1 MIRVLIVDD
10 SIFIRT
16 ILKDILGAAP
26 GIEIVG
32 SASDGEE
39 ALRMIEELRPDAMT
53 LDIEMPKITGIEVLK
68 RLKNA
73 GYRPKILMLSSLT
86 SKDAEHTRLALS
98 LGADDFMLKPQDIF
112 RVRGLKEELVAKIRH
127 LIEIRPAQKVRSA
140 SDELATHVVL
150 FGSSAGGLQQL
161 DRVLSNLSPEMTAGI
176 IITQHMP
183 EGFTA
188 ALAER
193 FNRICPLPV
202 HESENGHLIKKGEVI
217 VCKAGFHSVIS
228 SLLTKEG
235 KTGGK
240 IVHSTAP
247 PVHAV
252 RPAIDKTFS
261 SAARTYRHNTLA
273 VVLSG
278 MGNDC
283 GDGAADIKAAG
294 GTVFVCKEEDCLVY
308 GMARSALKRNSV
320 DKVLPL
326 ADIPGEVLKAT
337 RTMEMG
343 NV

>member
-10 SIFIRT
+10 SVFIRT
-16 ILKDILGAAP
+16 ILKDTLNGSP

-32 SASDGEE
+32 TASDGEE
-39 ALRMIEELRPDAMT
+39 ALRRIGDLRPDVMT
-53 LDIEMPKITGIEVLK
+53 LDIEMPRLSGIDVLK
-68 RLKNA
+68 RLKGA
-73 GYRPKILMLSSLT
+73 EYRPKILMLSSLT

-112 RVRGLKEELVAKIRH
+112 QVRGLKEELAAKIRH
-127 LIEIRPAQKVRSA
+127 LIEIKPARKVRPVT
-140 SDELATHVVL
+140 DELATQVVL

-161 DRVLSNLSPEMTAGI
+161 DLILSGLSPEMTAGVV
-176 IITQHMP
+176 ITQHMP

-188 ALAER
+188 ALADR

-202 HESENGHLIKKGEVI
+202 CESENGHLIKKGEIVI
-217 VCKAGFHSVIS
+217 CKAGFHSVIS
-228 SLLTKEG
+228 SLLTREG

-261 SAARTYRHNTLA
+261 SAAKTYGRNALA

-283 GDGAADIKAAG
+283 GAGAADIKAAG
-294 GTVFVCKEEDCLVY
+294 GTVYICKEEDCLVY
-308 GMARSALKRNSV
+308 GMARSTLKNARV

-326 ADIPGEVLKAT
+326 ADIARVVLKT
-337 RTMEMG
+337 VQSMEMR

>member
-16 ILKDILGAAP
+16 ILKDTLGADP

-32 SASDGEE
+32 TASDGEE
-39 ALRMIEELRPDAMT
+39 ALRMVADLRPDAMT
-53 LDIEMPKITGIEVLK
+53 LDIEMPKVTGIEVLK

-73 GYRPKILMLSSLT
+73 EYRPRVLMLSSLT

-98 LGADDFMLKPQDIF
+98 LGADDFMLKPREIF
-112 RVRGLKEELVAKIRH
+112 QVRGLQEELAAKIRH
-127 LIEIRPAQKVRSA
+127 LIEIKPAQKVRPI
-140 SDELATHVVL
+140 SDEIATHVVL

-161 DRVLSNLSPEMTAGI
+161 DRVLSSLSPEMTAGVVV
-176 IITQHMP
+176 TQHMP

-228 SLLTKEG
+228 AVLTREG
-235 KTGGK
+235 KAGGK

-261 SAARTYRHNTLA
+261 SAARTYGRNTLA

-283 GDGAADIKAAG
+283 GDGAAEIKAAG

-308 GMARSALKRNSV
+308 GMARSARKKADV

-326 ADIPGEVLKAT
+326 ADIPGEVLKT
-337 RTMEMG
+337 VRMMEMG